1 MYRIPRPRLALAF
14 GASLVAAASL
24 AGGAAA
30 QETAPPAL
38 PTVPETPVAL
48 EFLYSPFTDYA
59 PFFVAK
65 EKGYFEDNGL
75 DVTLTI
81 KSGSAE
87 TTQLLAAG
95 QSQSGG
101 DTWAAPF
108 FNTIDQGATVAITAQ
123 LAKVPDD
130 PAQKSPV
137 PLIVSQARFDSGELT
152 SVEDLAPAEDGTK
165 KKVGIPG
172 PGGFGEY
179 SVALAL
185 ETAGL
190 TMADIEPVYLGPPDT
205 LAALE
210 SGGIDAGWT
219 IEPFP
224 TIWADQ
230 TESIS
235 DDHARGV
242 ELGFVAFNNDWL
254 EANTDAAILFTAAYL
269 KASQEL
275 DAGGFEDPEI
285 KDIIAQYTELPI
297 ETLDAIGKTIRSAD
311 GSFDEAS
318 VRAQERYFRDAGQ
331 LTYEGDA
338 DIDSVYRRDVLEA
351 ANAYLEANP

>member
-1 MYRIPRPRLALAF
+1 VNRTIRPRLTLALGAALVV
-14 GASLVAAASL
+14 GASMPGLVAAQDA
-24 AGGAAA
+24 
-30 QETAPPAL
+30 EL

-75 DVTLTI
+75 DVTLTP

-95 QSQSGG
+95 QSQAGG
-101 DTWAAPF
+101 DTWGASF
-108 FNTIDQGATVAITAQ
+108 FNTIPQGATVAITAQ
-123 LAKVPDD
+123 LAKVPEDLS
-130 PAQKSPV
+130 QKSPV
-137 PLIVSQARFDSGELT
+137 PLIVSQERFDSGELT
-152 SVEDLAPAEDGTK
+152 TVADLAPGEDGAK
-165 KKVGIPG
+165 KKVGIPS

-185 ETAGL
+185 QSADLSMDDVEIVLIPPPET
-190 TMADIEPVYLGPPDT
+190 LG
-205 LAALE
+205 ALQN
-210 SGGIDAGWT
+210 GGIDAGWT

-224 TIWADQ
+224 TLWEAD

-235 DDHARGV
+235 NDHARGV
-242 ELGFVAFNNDWL
+242 ELGFVAFNRDWL
-254 EANTDAAILFTAAYL
+254 EANPDAAILFTAAYL
-269 KASQEL
+269 KASHEL
-275 DAGGFEDPEI
+275 DAGGFADPGI
-285 KDIIAQYTELPI
+285 QDIISRYTELPI

-318 VRAQERYFRDAGQ
+318 VRAQESFFRDAGS
-331 LTYEGDA
+331 LTYEGEA
-338 DIDSVYRRDVLEA
+338 DLDSVVRLDILEA

>member
-1 MYRIPRPRLALAF
+1 MNRIPRPRLAFAL

-24 AGGAAA
+24 TGVAAA
-30 QETAPPAL
+30 QSEAPAL
-38 PTVPETPVAL
+38 PTVPETAVAL

-65 EKGYFEDNGL
+65 EKGYFEDSGL

-130 PAQKSPV
+130 LAQKSPV

-152 SVEDLAPAEDGTK
+152 SVEDLAPGEDGTL

-269 KASQEL
+269 KASNEL
-275 DAGGFEDPEI
+275 DAGGFADPEI

-338 DIDSVYRRDVLEA
+338 DIDSVYRRDILEA

>member
-1 MYRIPRPRLALAF
+1 MDPIRRTRLTLAL
-14 GASLVAAASL
+14 
-24 AGGAAA
+24 GAALIGGTAVTGVGAA
-30 QETAPPAL
+30 QSPAPAV
-38 PTVPETPVAL
+38 PTVPETPVGL

-65 EKGYFEDNGL
+65 EKGYFEENGL

-95 QSQSGG
+95 QSQAGG

-108 FNTIDQGATVAITAQ
+108 FNTIPQGATVAITAQ
-123 LAKVPDD
+123 LAKVPED
-130 PAQKSPV
+130 PEEKSPV
-137 PLIVSQARFDSGELT
+137 PLIVSQERFDSGELT

-185 ETAGL
+185 ESAGL

-205 LAALE
+205 LAALDN
-210 SGGIDAGWT
+210 GGIDAGWT

-224 TIWADQ
+224 TLWEAE

-242 ELGFVAFNNDWL
+242 ELGFVAFNREWL
-254 EANTDAAILFTAAYL
+254 EANEDAAILFTAAYL

-275 DAGGFEDPEI
+275 EEGGFSDPEI
-285 KDIIAQYTELPI
+285 KEIISQYTELPI
-297 ETLDAIGKTIRSAD
+297 ETLDAIGKTIRSED

-318 VRAQERYFRDAGQ
+318 VRAQEAWFRDAGQ
-331 LTYEGDA
+331 LTYEGEA
-338 DIDSVYRRDVLEA
+338 DIESVYRRDILEA